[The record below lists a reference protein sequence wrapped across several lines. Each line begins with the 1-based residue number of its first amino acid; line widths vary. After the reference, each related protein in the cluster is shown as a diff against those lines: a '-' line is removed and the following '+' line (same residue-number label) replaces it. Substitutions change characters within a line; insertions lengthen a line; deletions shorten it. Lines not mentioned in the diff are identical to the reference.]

1 MTADVVLSRRLLSPR
16 RLPWLGDDVRFS
28 PLHSPLL
35 APSFPFSLSPRSLTP
50 ATHPSSHRRKG
61 RATYFGADA
70 WSIHKGSCG
79 FGDQFPDVYPG
90 VHVLAPSDRSS
101 LFANSCG
108 KCFEVKCRQEPY
120 TDGYG
125 GVFDNANQCHN
136 TTQSLVARVVDACP
150 CDYPGNAYS
159 NKRWC
164 CQDAGAGDMHM
175 DLSVWAFEKLG
186 RKGPG
191 SMALEF
197 REVPCNYLPDH
208 PAVVPEYESETAKD
222 IPPKSARRPHEY
234 TFVRG
239 RGDWLGKTQ
248 GSVNRVTEEDEAW
261 APIVDGSEVYRDGTY
276 NLSFAP
282 EE

>member
-1 MTADVVLSRRLLSPR
+1 M
-16 RLPWLGDDVRFS
+16 GDDVRFS

-70 WSIHKGSCG
+70 WSIHKGNCG

-164 CQDAGAGDMHM
+164 CQDDGAGDMHA

-208 PAVVPEYESETAKD
+208 PAVVPEYESETAMD

-239 RGDWLGKTQ
+239 RDDWLGKTQ

-261 APIVDGSEVYRDGTY
+261 APIVDGNEVYRDGTY

>member
-1 MTADVVLSRRLLSPR
+1 MTADVVLSRRLWSPR

-70 WSIHKGSCG
+70 WSIHKGNCG

-164 CQDAGAGDMHM
+164 CQDDGAGDMHA

-239 RGDWLGKTQ
+239 RDDWLGKTQ

-261 APIVDGSEVYRDGTY
+261 APSSTATRCTGMARTI
-276 NLSFAP
+276 
-282 EE
+282 